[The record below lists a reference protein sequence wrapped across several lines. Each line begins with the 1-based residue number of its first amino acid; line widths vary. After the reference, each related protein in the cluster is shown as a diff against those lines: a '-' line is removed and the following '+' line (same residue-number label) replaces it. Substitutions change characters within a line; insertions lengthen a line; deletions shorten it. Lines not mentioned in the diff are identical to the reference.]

1 MPEIS
6 NRVRWS
12 IICLTSG
19 VLLILQGVFQL
30 DWIVLALVSLPLMLL
45 MPTRDKATEWP
56 LRTKVL
62 VFSGT
67 MAVIAVISLLS
78 WLAGGSIEEATRVV
92 IIAVGAGLVLIGLG
106 LLLRAPA

>member
-1 MPEIS
+1 MS

-19 VLLILQGVFQL
+19 ILLILQGVFQL
-30 DWIVLALVSLPLMLL
+30 DWIVLLLVSLPLMLL
-45 MPTRDKATEWP
+45 TPTRDKATEWP
-56 LRTKVL
+56 LRKRVL

-67 MAVIAVISLLS
+67 LAAIAVISLLS
-78 WLAGGSIEEATRVV
+78 WLAGGSIEAAARVV

-106 LLLRAPA
+106 LLLRTSA